1 MAKMRNTIVNGGMTG
16 VDKGINRVFGYRNGK
31 SYSQIRKYTK
41 PSNPDSAL
49 QLITRE
55 RFASTSSG
63 WSALSQ
69 ERRNAWNLAAT
80 EVINVDQFG
89 NKKQSGKNYYTGA
102 NVALAQVGAAII
114 NYPGDKV
121 MKAEIGYADI
131 TMALGVIE
139 LNVELDVID
148 SQDYVVV
155 SFSRPQSAGT
165 TAFPKMILLASE
177 DLAASIVDKD
187 LTALYT
193 AKFGTF
199 STGQKLF
206 WQIDTLS
213 SGGHRAALK
222 KGILTV

>member
-31 SYSQIRKYTK
+31 SYSQVRKYTK

-55 RFASTSSG
+55 RFASTSAG
-63 WSALSQ
+63 WSALPQ
-69 ERRNAWNLAAT
+69 ANRDEWNLAAT

-89 NKKQSGKNYYTGA
+89 NKKQSGKNYFTGA
-102 NVALAQVGAAII
+102 NVALAQVAAATINTPGNKVMTAAI
-114 NYPGDKV
+114 GF
-121 MKAEIGYADI
+121 ADI
-131 TMALGVIE
+131 TLALGVIE
-139 LNVELDVID
+139 LNVDLDTV
-148 SQDYVVV
+148 SGTDYVIV

-165 TAFPKMILLASE
+165 SAFPSLG
-177 DLAASIVDKD
+177 IVVFKD
-187 LTALYT
+187 LSADIADLDITDDYVAR
-193 AKFGTF
+193 FGAF
-199 STGQKLF
+199 SAGQKLF
-206 WQIDTLS
+206 WQIDTVT

>member
-31 SYSQIRKYTK
+31 SYSQVRKYTK

-49 QLITRE
+49 QLVTRE

-63 WSALSQ
+63 WSALPQ
-69 ERRNAWNLAAT
+69 TKRDAWNLAAT

-102 NVALAQVGAAII
+102 NVALAQVGASII
-114 NYPGDKV
+114 SYPGDKV
-121 MKAEIGYADI
+121 MTAEIGYADI
-131 TMALGVIE
+131 TLALGVIE
-139 LNVELDVID
+139 LNVDLDVTS
-148 SQDYVVV
+148 SQDYVIV

-165 TAFPKMILLASE
+165 TAFPKMTYLTSE
-177 DLAASIVDKD
+177 DLAGSIVDQN
-187 LTALYT
+187 LTALYID
-193 AKFGTF
+193 KFGAF
-199 STGQKLF
+199 SAGQKLF
-206 WQIDTLS
+206 WQIDTLT
-213 SGGHRAALK
+213 SGGHRTALK